1 MEFPIPPVHKRFTL
15 SSGSF
20 CIFRAF
26 KQTVYSFNFPNGF
39 VLQMATHKSFDIAI
53 IGAGIVGLS
62 AAYKFTEANPDL
74 SVVVLEK
81 ESEVAHHQTGRNSG
95 VIHSGIYYQP
105 GSYKAKNCVD
115 GRHQLVEFC
124 ETHGVEYDICGK
136 VIVATNE
143 EELPRL
149 EKIYQRGLQNGIE
162 GIELIDEKRLH
173 SIEPYVQGIRA
184 IHVPCSGIV
193 DYRGVCRVLASLITE
208 DPKNSLEF
216 NQKVEGVFSR
226 EDHIRIQTDRT
237 VFIANHVINC
247 GGLQSDLVARS
258 AGVDPQ
264 IQIVPF
270 RGEYYELTPRAEH
283 KVKGLIYPLPN
294 PDFPFLGVHFTRM
307 ALGGVECGPNAVF
320 AFNREGY
327 DKTSFNLKDTIETVN
342 FPGFWKLAGKHWRQG
357 IDEYYRSFSKRAF
370 LENLRKLIP
379 SISLD
384 DIQPSPAGV
393 RAMALKRDGEILD
406 DFWFE
411 KRRDQVHVLNAPSP
425 AATAGL
431 AIGDQIVKELM
442 E

>member
-1 MEFPIPPVHKRFTL
+1 MTDKT
-15 SSGSF
+15 
-20 CIFRAF
+20 
-26 KQTVYSFNFPNGF
+26 Y
-39 VLQMATHKSFDIAI
+39 DIAI

-62 AAYKFTEANPDL
+62 AAYKFTKAYPDL
-74 SVVVLEK
+74 SIVVLEK
-81 ESEVAHHQTGRNSG
+81 EADVAHHQTGRNSG
-95 VIHSGIYYQP
+95 VIHSGIYYKP

-115 GRHQLVEFC
+115 GRHQLVDFC

-136 VIVATNE
+136 VIVATSE

-149 EKIYQRGLQNGIE
+149 QKIYDRGLQNGIE
-162 GIELIDEKRLH
+162 GIEMIGEKKLH
-173 SIEPYVQGIRA
+173 QIEPYVYGIRA

-193 DYRGVCRVLASLITE
+193 DYRGVCRVLAGLITE
-208 DPKNSLEF
+208 DPKNSIEF
-216 NQKVEGVFSR
+216 NQKVNSIFSGEGYNKIKTEQDEFLA
-226 EDHIRIQTDRT
+226 H
-237 VFIANHVINC
+237 HVINC

-258 AGVDPQ
+258 SGVDPK

-270 RGEYYELTPRAEH
+270 RGEYYDLTPEAQH

-327 DKTSFNLKDTIETVN
+327 EKTSFNLRDTIETVN
-342 FPGFWKLAGKHWRQG
+342 FPGFWKLAGQHWRQG

-370 LENLRKLIP
+370 LDNLQKLIP
-379 SISLD
+379 SITLD
-384 DIQPSPAGV
+384 DIRPSPAGV
-393 RAMALKRDGEILD
+393 RAMALKENGEILD

-411 KRRDQVHVLNAPSP
+411 KHSNQVHVLNAPSP

-431 AIGDQIVKELM
+431 AIGDQVVRELM
-442 E
+442 G

>member
-1 MEFPIPPVHKRFTL
+1 MTDKT
-15 SSGSF
+15 
-20 CIFRAF
+20 
-26 KQTVYSFNFPNGF
+26 Y
-39 VLQMATHKSFDIAI
+39 DIAI

-62 AAYKFTEANPDL
+62 AAYKFTKAYPDL
-74 SVVVLEK
+74 SIVVLEK
-81 ESEVAHHQTGRNSG
+81 EADVAHHQTGRNSG
-95 VIHSGIYYQP
+95 VIHSGIYYKP

-115 GRHQLVEFC
+115 GRHQLVDFC

-136 VIVATNE
+136 VIVATSE

-149 EKIYQRGLQNGIE
+149 QKIYDRGLQNGIE
-162 GIELIDEKRLH
+162 GIEMIGEKKLH
-173 SIEPYVQGIRA
+173 QIEPYVYGIRA

-193 DYRGVCRVLASLITE
+193 DYRGVCRVLAGLITE
-208 DPKNSLEF
+208 DPKNSIEF
-216 NQKVEGVFSR
+216 NQKVNSIFSGEGYNKIKTEQDKFLA
-226 EDHIRIQTDRT
+226 H
-237 VFIANHVINC
+237 HVINC

-258 AGVDPQ
+258 SGVDPK

-270 RGEYYELTPRAEH
+270 RGEYYDLTPEAQH

-327 DKTSFNLKDTIETVN
+327 EKTSFNLRDTIETVN
-342 FPGFWKLAGKHWRQG
+342 FPGFWKLAGQHWRQG

-370 LENLRKLIP
+370 LDNLQKLIP
-379 SISLD
+379 SITLD
-384 DIQPSPAGV
+384 DIRPSPAGV
-393 RAMALKRDGEILD
+393 RAMALKENGEILD

-411 KRRDQVHVLNAPSP
+411 KHSNQVHVLNAPSP

-431 AIGDQIVKELM
+431 AIGDQVVRELM
-442 E
+442 G